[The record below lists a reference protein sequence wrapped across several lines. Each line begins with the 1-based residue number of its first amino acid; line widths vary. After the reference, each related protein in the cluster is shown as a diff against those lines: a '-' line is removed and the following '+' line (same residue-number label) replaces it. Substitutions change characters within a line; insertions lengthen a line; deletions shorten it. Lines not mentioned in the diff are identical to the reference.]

1 MWIVSP
7 VSGTVSVPFP
17 MNVAIL
23 CVWFIGVTLVF
34 VAISSQTGRGDNSN
48 ADVAIV
54 VVVVLPVV
62 EADNAVVVNAKIIA
76 NVKVVAAVARYALG
90 SRDILVIP
98 LFIVFILRAPWDGN
112 QRIKEFSQGREKSA
126 PKKFYDKR

>member
-1 MWIVSP
+1 MGIVSP

-34 VAISSQTGRGDNSN
+34 VTISSQTGWADNSN
-48 ADVAIV
+48 ADVVIV

-62 EADNAVVVNAKIIA
+62 EADNGVAVDAKIIA
-76 NVKVVAAVARYALG
+76 NVKVVAAVARYAFG
-90 SRDILVIP
+90 SRDILVIL
-98 LFIVFILRAPWDGN
+98 LFIVLILRASWDEN
-112 QRIKEFSQGREKSA
+112 QRIKEFPQGREMSA

>member
-1 MWIVSP
+1 M
-7 VSGTVSVPFP
+7 
-17 MNVAIL
+17 
-23 CVWFIGVTLVF
+23 F
-34 VAISSQTGRGDNSN
+34 VAISSQTGWADNSN
-48 ADVAIV
+48 ADVVIV

-62 EADNAVVVNAKIIA
+62 EADDGVVVDAKIIA
-76 NVKVVAAVARYALG
+76 NVKVVAAVARYAFG

-112 QRIKEFSQGREKSA
+112 QRIKEFSQGRENSA